1 MCNLAVFSDLLR
13 VEMAAL
19 QTDDITK
26 HHDESFSVFVRSGRA
41 SKQRSVAL
49 PDKFGRELYAFAQAK
64 GPQMSLFEATA
75 QTIANRWKA
84 VCSAAGLPACSNHWS
99 RYEDSE
105 EEDSEEEDSEEED
118 SEEED
123 SEEEHLRTAL
133 ERMRG
138 PLRPKNRFKNNFKWL
153 MGELQKESE
162 RKWIHTSTLK
172 EIYSAIFRKPAMG
185 HLANDRDWL
194 RSAIQGFPVQVVH

>member
-1 MCNLAVFSDLLR
+1 
-13 VEMAAL
+13 MAAL

-105 EEDSEEEDSEEED
+105 EEDSEEEDSEEE
-118 SEEED
+118 
-123 SEEEHLRTAL
+123 HLRTAL

>member
-105 EEDSEEEDSEEED
+105 EEDSEEEDSEEE
-118 SEEED
+118 
-123 SEEEHLRTAL
+123 HLRTAL